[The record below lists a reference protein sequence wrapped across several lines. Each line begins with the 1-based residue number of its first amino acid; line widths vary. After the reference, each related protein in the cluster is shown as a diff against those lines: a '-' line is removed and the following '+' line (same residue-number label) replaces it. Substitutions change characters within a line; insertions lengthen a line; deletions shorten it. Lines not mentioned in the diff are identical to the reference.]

1 MKIGTTTAF
10 VLATLMSVSMAH
22 ARDERLK
29 MPISAAMQSDEAKM
43 KLGDDVKFFFGAQK
57 SPKPKQT
64 LGTFTTNKKT
74 NFANK
79 SDEEGCKIAFL
90 SAMIAL
96 KDRAVKEGGNAVIN
110 IHSVYKDGKFESE
123 TEYECGAGK
132 ILGGVALRGTVV
144 KL

>member
-1 MKIGTTTAF
+1 MKVRIATACALSAL
-10 VLATLMSVSMAH
+10 LAMSVAQ

-29 MPISAAMQSDEAKM
+29 MPIKAAMESDEAKA
-43 KLGDDVKFFFGAQK
+43 KLGDDVKFFFGSQK
-57 SPKPKQT
+57 APTPKQT
-64 LGTFTTNKKT
+64 LGSFTSNKKT

-96 KDRAVKEGGNAVIN
+96 KDRALREGGNAVTN
-110 IHSVYKDGKFESE
+110 IHSVYKDAKFESDS
-123 TEYECGAGK
+123 EYECGAGK

>member
-1 MKIGTTTAF
+1 MKVRIATACALTLL
-10 VLATLMSVSMAH
+10 LAASAAQ

-29 MPISAAMQSDEAKM
+29 MPIKAAMDSAEAQE
-43 KLGDDVKFFFGAQK
+43 KLGSDIKFFFGPQAA
-57 SPKPKQT
+57 PKPTQT
-64 LGTFTTNKKT
+64 LGSFTSNKKT

-96 KDRAVKEGGNAVIN
+96 KDRALREGGNAVIN
-110 IHSVYKDGKFESE
+110 IHSIYKNAKFESE

>member
-1 MKIGTTTAF
+1 MEKLRIVGCALLAALVLSTAE
-10 VLATLMSVSMAH
+10 
-22 ARDERLK
+22 ARDDRLK
-29 MPISAAMQSDEAKM
+29 MPIAAAMQSDEAKA
-43 KLGDDVKFFFGAQK
+43 KLGDDVKFFFGEKGA
-57 SPKPKQT
+57 PKAKQT
-64 LGTFTTNKKT
+64 LGSFTSNKKT

-96 KDRAVKEGGNAVIN
+96 KDRAVREGGNAVIN
-110 IHSVYKDGKFESE
+110 IHSVYKNEPFKSE

>member
-1 MKIGTTTAF
+1 MQNLRIIGCLAVALLAF
-10 VLATLMSVSMAH
+10 TSAD

-29 MPISAAMQSDEAKM
+29 LPIKEAMESEEAKD
-43 KLGDDVKFFFGAQK
+43 KLGNEVKFFFGSQA
-57 SPKPKQT
+57 SPKPAST
-64 LGTFTTNKKT
+64 YGTFTSNKKT

-79 SDEEGCKIAFL
+79 SDQEGCKIAFL

-96 KDRAVKEGGNAVIN
+96 KDRALREGGNAVIN
-110 IHSVYKDGKFESE
+110 IKSYYKKQAFESNA
-123 TEYECGAGK
+123 EYECAAGN

>member
-1 MKIGTTTAF
+1 MEKLRILGCAI
-10 VLATLMSVSMAH
+10 VASVVFTSAQ

-29 MPISAAMQSDEAKM
+29 MPIEAAMTSEDAKA
-43 KLGDDVKFFFGAQK
+43 KLGDQVKFFFGSQA

-64 LGTFTTNKKT
+64 LGTFTSNKKT

-96 KDRAVKEGGNAVIN
+96 KERALREGGNAVVN
-110 IHSVYKDGKFESE
+110 IHSVYKNQVFKSE

>member
-1 MKIGTTTAF
+1 MK
-10 VLATLMSVSMAH
+10 VRLATICALAAFFAISAAH
-22 ARDERLK
+22 ARDELLK
-29 MPISAAMQSDEAKM
+29 MPIKDAMETAEAKD
-43 KLGDDVKFFFGAQK
+43 KLGTDVKFFFGPEKA
-57 SPKPKQT
+57 PKPTQT
-64 LGTFTTNKKT
+64 LGSFTSNKKT

-79 SDEEGCKIAFL
+79 SDAEGCQRAFL

-96 KDRAVKEGGNAVIN
+96 KDRALREGGNAVIN
-110 IHSVYKDGKFESE
+110 IHSVYKDAKFESA

>member
-1 MKIGTTTAF
+1 MQKMRIVGCALFAALVLSTAE
-10 VLATLMSVSMAH
+10 

-29 MPISAAMQSDEAKM
+29 MPIAAAMQSDEAKE
-43 KLGDDVKFFFGAQK
+43 KLGEEVKFFFGEKGAPQA
-57 SPKPKQT
+57 KQT
-64 LGTFTTNKKT
+64 LGTFTSNKKT

-96 KDRAVKEGGNAVIN
+96 KDRALREGGNAVVN
-110 IHSVYKDGKFESE
+110 IHSVYKNEPFKSE

>member
-1 MKIGTTTAF
+1 MKNRIATACA
-10 VLATLMSVSMAH
+10 LAAVAFMSVAQ
-22 ARDERLK
+22 AKDDRLK
-29 MPISAAMQSDEAKM
+29 MPIKDAMETVDAKD
-43 KLGDDVKFFFGAQK
+43 KLGTDVKFFFGSQTTPKAAQ
-57 SPKPKQT
+57 T
-64 LGTFTTNKKT
+64 FGTFTSNKKT

-79 SDEEGCKIAFL
+79 SDEEGCQRAFL

-96 KDRAVKEGGNAVIN
+96 KDRALREGGNAVVN
-110 IHSVYKDGKFESE
+110 IQSNYKDAKFESE

>member
-1 MKIGTTTAF
+1 MEKLRSIGCAILA
-10 VLATLMSVSMAH
+10 VLAVSTVE

-29 MPISAAMQSDEAKM
+29 MPIAAAMETEDAKA
-43 KLGDDVKFFFGAQK
+43 KLGQDVKFFFGSQS
-57 SPKPKQT
+57 SPKPSQT
-64 LGTFTTNKKT
+64 LGAYTSNKKT

-96 KDRAVKEGGNAVIN
+96 KDRALREGGNAVTN
-110 IHSVYKDGKFESE
+110 IHSIYKNEPFTSD

-132 ILGGVALRGTVV
+132 IMGGVALRGTVV

>member
-1 MKIGTTTAF
+1 
-10 VLATLMSVSMAH
+10 
-22 ARDERLK
+22 
-29 MPISAAMQSDEAKM
+29 MPISAAMESDDAKA
-43 KLGDDVKFFFGAQK
+43 KLGDDVKFFFGSQK
-57 SPKPKQT
+57 APKPKQT
-64 LGTFTTNKKT
+64 LGSFTSNKKT

-96 KDRAVKEGGNAVIN
+96 KDRALKEGGNAVIN
-110 IHSVYKDGKFESE
+110 IHSVYKDSKFESDS
-123 TEYECGAGK
+123 EYECGAGK

>member
-1 MKIGTTTAF
+1 MEKLRIVGCALIAALVFTTAE
-10 VLATLMSVSMAH
+10 
-22 ARDERLK
+22 ARDDRLK
-29 MPISAAMQSDEAKM
+29 MPITAAMETDDAKA
-43 KLGDDVKFFFGAQK
+43 KLGSDVKFFFGEQK
-57 SPKPKQT
+57 SPKATQT
-64 LGTFTTNKKT
+64 LGTFTSNKKT

-96 KDRAVKEGGNAVIN
+96 KERAVREGGNAVVN
-110 IHSVYKDGKFESE
+110 IHSVYKNETFKSN

-132 ILGGVALRGTVV
+132 IMGGVALRGTVV

>member
-1 MKIGTTTAF
+1 MKSLRILGCAALAALVFSTAQ
-10 VLATLMSVSMAH
+10 

-29 MPISAAMQSDEAKM
+29 MPIAAAMESDEAKA
-43 KLGDDVKFFFGAQK
+43 KLGDDVKFFFGSQAT
-57 SPKPKQT
+57 PKPKQT
-64 LGTFTTNKKT
+64 LGTFTSNKKT

-96 KDRAVKEGGNAVIN
+96 KERAIREGGNAVIN
-110 IHSVYKDGKFESE
+110 IHSVYKDATFKSN

>member
-1 MKIGTTTAF
+1 MKIRIATACALSVCF
-10 VLATLMSVSMAH
+10 VMSAAH

-29 MPISAAMQSDEAKM
+29 MPIKAAMETTDAKDM
-43 KLGDDVKFFFGAQK
+43 LGTDIKFFFGQQS
-57 SPKPKQT
+57 SPKPTQT
-64 LGTFTTNKKT
+64 LGSFTSNKKT

-79 SDEEGCKIAFL
+79 SDEEGCQRAFL
-90 SAMIAL
+90 SALIAL
-96 KDRAVKEGGNAVIN
+96 KERAIREGGNAVIN
-110 IHSVYKDGKFESE
+110 IHSVYKSAKFESD

>member
-1 MKIGTTTAF
+1 METLRIIGCALFAALAF
-10 VLATLMSVSMAH
+10 THAE

-29 MPISAAMQSDEAKM
+29 MPIAVAMESDDAKA
-43 KLGDDVKFFFGAQK
+43 KLGSDVKFFFGSQGAK
-57 SPKPKQT
+57 AAQT
-64 LGTFTTNKKT
+64 LGTFTSNKKT

-96 KDRAVKEGGNAVIN
+96 RDRALREGGNAVVN
-110 IHSVYKDGKFESE
+110 IHSVYKNEPFKSD

-132 ILGGVALRGTVV
+132 IMGGVALRGTVV

>member
-1 MKIGTTTAF
+1 MEKLRIVGCA
-10 VLATLMSVSMAH
+10 VLAALVFSAAQ

-29 MPISAAMQSDEAKM
+29 MPIAAAMESEDAKA
-43 KLGDDVKFFFGAQK
+43 KLGDDVKFFFGSQA
-57 SPKPKQT
+57 PKPKQT
-64 LGTFTTNKKT
+64 LGTFTSNKKT

-96 KDRAVKEGGNAVIN
+96 KDRALREGGNAVVN
-110 IHSVYKDGKFESE
+110 IHSVYKDSTFKSD

-132 ILGGVALRGTVV
+132 ILGGVALRGTVA
-144 KL
+144 KI

>member
-1 MKIGTTTAF
+1 MKIRIATACALTAL
-10 VLATLMSVSMAH
+10 LAVPAVH

-29 MPISAAMQSDEAKM
+29 MPIAAAMGSAEAND
-43 KLGDDVKFFFGAQK
+43 KLGSDVKFFFGAEK
-57 SPKPKQT
+57 SPKPAQT
-64 LGTFTTNKKT
+64 LGSFTSNKKT

-96 KDRAVKEGGNAVIN
+96 KDRALREGGNAVVN
-110 IHSVYKDGKFESE
+110 IHSIYKNEKFESD
-123 TEYECGAGK
+123 TEYECGAGR

-144 KL
+144 RL